1 MGSPFNRISKIRLVY
16 VKDVLDKLSIWDN
29 VFQRV
34 RAPAGRSS
42 ALACQ
47 GPPANT
53 GGVPPLLNTMHALH
67 DLEKINCIG
76 DKSVDV
82 LTRILDISNALFIGC
97 RPTHNK
103 SASFD
108 PAT

>member
-1 MGSPFNRISKIRLVY
+1 MFFGASERLLGDHQLWC
-16 VKDVLDKLSIWDN
+16 VKAP
-29 VFQRV
+29 QRTQV
-34 RAPAGRSS
+34 GV
-42 ALACQ
+42 
-47 GPPANT
+47 PP
-53 GGVPPLLNTMHALH
+53 PPLLNTMHALH

-82 LTRILDISNALFIGC
+82 LARILDISNALFIGC

-108 PAT
+108 PAR